1 MNSYKYCLILILVT
15 ATASLLC
22 SCQPQDGGGW
32 SELKF
37 KVTENSNPDNISV
50 HITSRSPVEVFVGN
64 EGGTLTLEANHVFTI
79 HDLFG
84 NSSLYMDSYGRAFS
98 VDFTD
103 DSDWYILKKDKDSN
117 TIQITFLK
125 TDDDSPRETYYYMD
139 GIYLTPVSLK
149 IYKNNISE

>member
-1 MNSYKYCLILILVT
+1 MILILIT

-22 SCQPQDGGGW
+22 NCQSQDGCEW
-32 SELKF
+32 KNLKF
-37 KVTENSNPDNISV
+37 NVIENSNPDNVNV
-50 HITSRSPVEVFVGN
+50 HITSGSSIEVLVGN
-64 EGGTLTLEANHVFTI
+64 EECTLTLESNYGFTI

-103 DSDWYILKKDKDSN
+103 DSDWYILKKDKDSHK
-117 TIQITFLK
+117 IQITFLK
-125 TDDDSPRETYYYMD
+125 TDDDTPRETYYYMD